1 MSVIP
6 TDVKGT
12 KGNAGWAFETFWRK
26 IAQALDRLVV
36 NRTCRAIPA
45 TALHRAK
52 YDLDRCRRLMR
63 EG

>member
-12 KGNAGWAFETFWRK
+12 KGNSGWEFETFWRK

-36 NRTCRAIPA
+36 NRSCHAIPA
-45 TALHRAK
+45 TAFHRAK
-52 YDLDRCRRLMR
+52 YDLDRSA
-63 EG
+63 G

>member
-12 KGNAGWAFETFWRK
+12 RGNARWEFETFWQK
-26 IAQALDRLVV
+26 ITRALDRLAV
-36 NRTCRAIPA
+36 NRSCRTMPA
-45 TALHRAK
+45 TAFHRAK